1 MKNLFLL
8 VFVVTAAFFA
18 YKKFSNKLAL
28 QGDQPPAYVTAD
40 MKLHLQGRDFSLKA
54 VVEFPSQVACTSSYQ
69 AQESFVEQLKQ
80 LCSSVQGCQSSNT
93 SSCIA
98 SVDEKY
104 QRMLGKENA
113 NVYYLHAERKGQ
125 QRGVLVYWGLNDQE
139 GKMICEAGKQHLL
152 KQYDSDELECVPA

>member
-8 VFVVTAAFFA
+8 VFVVAAAFFA
-18 YKKFSNKLAL
+18 YKKFGNKAGSY
-28 QGDQPPAYVTAD
+28 GDGPVAYVTSD
-40 MKLHLQGRDFSLKA
+40 MQLRLQGRDFSLKA
-54 VVEFPSQVACTSSYQ
+54 VVEFPSQAACQSSYQ
-69 AQESFVEQLKQ
+69 GNESFVHQINT
-80 LCSSVQGCQSSNT
+80 LCASTQGCRSSTT

-104 QRMLGKENA
+104 KSMLGKENA
-113 NVYYLHAERKGQ
+113 NVYYLHAERQGR

-152 KQYDSDELECVPA
+152 KQYANDEVNCVPA